1 MLYVLI
7 RPWWFSNIKKSNA
20 DFYIFLLLLGLQ
32 LLIWIVEYNCF
43 TQNTKPYSL
52 TTFVSSCKKM
62 DVDLRFDVIVS
73 QTIGEGV
80 EDEISSFFSLLLK
93 SNAMGPFISRSTCSL
108 TVICETLH
116 LHQCCYHQCCYQWF
130 TIASGSW
137 HSFVSLK

>member
-1 MLYVLI
+1 
-7 RPWWFSNIKKSNA
+7 
-20 DFYIFLLLLGLQ
+20 
-32 LLIWIVEYNCF
+32 
-43 TQNTKPYSL
+43 
-52 TTFVSSCKKM
+52 M

-116 LHQCCYHQCCYQWF
+116 LHQCCYQWF

-137 HSFVSLK
+137 HSFVFKIIVPVTSLVISKTVKTAFYSTFIK

>member
-1 MLYVLI
+1 
-7 RPWWFSNIKKSNA
+7 
-20 DFYIFLLLLGLQ
+20 
-32 LLIWIVEYNCF
+32 
-43 TQNTKPYSL
+43 
-52 TTFVSSCKKM
+52 M

-137 HSFVSLK
+137 HSFVFKIIFPVTSLVISKTVKAAFYSTFIK